1 MGLEIVGS
9 VRLMGLAQLENKPRP
24 RSPPEIAR
32 LLRLKQRSDSALCP
46 RVLIDF
52 SLRDKPSPKV
62 GKIRDNGPVS
72 GQGSDTAGA
81 QPISFGPFLLDRR
94 LAVGGSAEVYVA
106 RPKIGEYPA
115 PRFVVKRLLSQDG
128 RDGAYEALEREAEL
142 HQAVRHPNVVTVFGA
157 GQVEGESYLAM
168 EYVEGVDLYRLLRR
182 AETEQR
188 RIPPELA
195 SHIVLNVAEALVA
208 VHSATDAQGLPLGLV
223 HRDVTPSNVYLSNQ
237 GDVKLG
243 DFGIARVTEPRA
255 RPLQP
260 TVGLRGKFG
269 YLSPEQIAGD
279 PFDNRADL
287 FALAVIFGEMLIG
300 ERVFPGS
307 GQLAVLL
314 AIRDGNIEP
323 LRKHEA
329 ELPPEHFQIC
339 TKGLAQNPAARFS
352 NASEICQALM
362 ALIKSTRSDMIREL
376 ASWVLWAG
384 DSAQLAERLQGQ
396 IRDSVERMRAVKGVS
411 FSSSSGGLELRE
423 PAPSSVEVPTT
434 DRVPTK
440 VRFVDGRVM
449 SDVALARLIEMIV
462 VGDIRGDDEV
472 ALLGEDY
479 RPVRDIESLSRHLM
493 PSTTAT
499 TGRLFEVGIP
509 DYQASIRE
517 TPMLQILARLRSNVE
532 TGALFVERRDRTG
545 LPRRKEIYLH
555 NGRLLHVA
563 STERDELL
571 GEYLVRRGALTR
583 KELEAALLRLSDEGA
598 RLGDTLVA
606 MGLVSAVDVFRAI
619 RDQGRDR
626 VAALCAWSRG
636 VTTFYRGTA
645 PNRVEFPLD
654 LDLASPMMAG
664 AFVATQGDP
673 RALMPSG
680 NARVAPGP
688 RAPAMASKRE
698 RGTVPVA
705 LLHLQRLATLGRTVD
720 ECVADIVASPPP
732 RGTRSIT
739 DREACAALHVGK
751 VLGWVSY

>member
-1 MGLEIVGS
+1 MNDFRATDNPSTKVREI
-9 VRLMGLAQLENKPRP
+9 RNNNR
-24 RSPPEIAR
+24 
-32 LLRLKQRSDSALCP
+32 
-46 RVLIDF
+46 
-52 SLRDKPSPKV
+52 
-62 GKIRDNGPVS
+62 VS
-72 GQGSDTAGA
+72 GQGSDASGA

-94 LAVGGSAEVYVA
+94 LAVGGSAEVYIA
-106 RPKIGEYPA
+106 RPKIGEHPA
-115 PRFVVKRLLSQDG
+115 PCFVVKRLLMQDG

-142 HQAVRHPNVVTVFGA
+142 HQAVHHPNVVTVFGA

-182 AETEQR
+182 SESEQR
-188 RIPPELA
+188 RIPLELA
-195 SHIVLNVAEALVA
+195 AHVVLSVAEALVA
-208 VHSATDAQGLPLGLV
+208 VHSATDDHGFPLGLV

-237 GDVKLG
+237 GAVKLG
-243 DFGIARVTEPRA
+243 DFGIARVTEPRV

-269 YLSPEQIAGD
+269 YLSPEQIAGE

-287 FALAVIFGEMLIG
+287 FALAVILGEMLIG

-323 LRKHEA
+323 LRKHES
-329 ELPPEHFQIC
+329 ELPPQLFQIC
-339 TKGLAQNPAARFS
+339 TKGLSQNPATRFS
-352 NASEICQALM
+352 NAGEFGEALKPFCQSSRAELTQM
-362 ALIKSTRSDMIREL
+362 L
-376 ASWVLWAG
+376 ASWVRWAG
-384 DSAQLAERLQGQ
+384 DNAQLAERLQGQ
-396 IRDSVERMRAVKGVS
+396 IRDSVERMRAVKGVTLPS
-411 FSSSSGGLELRE
+411 DAGALVEAAE
-423 PAPSSVEVPTT
+423 PVPPSADAPVT
-434 DRVPTK
+434 DRVPSR
-440 VRFVDGRVM
+440 VRFADGRVLA
-449 SDVALARLIEMIV
+449 DIVLARLIEMIV

-472 ALLGEDY
+472 ALMGEGY
-479 RPVRDIESLSRHLM
+479 RPVREIESLARHLL

-499 TGRLFEVGIP
+499 TGRLFEVGVP
-509 DYQASIRE
+509 DYQASIRDM
-517 TPMLQILARLRSNVE
+517 PMLQILARLRSNVE

-545 LPRRKEIYLH
+545 LPRRKEIYLK

-583 KELEAALLRLSDEGA
+583 RELEEALLKLSEEGA
-598 RLGDTLVA
+598 RLGDTLVS

-636 VTTFYRGTA
+636 TATFYRGTS

-664 AFVATQGDP
+664 AFVAAQGDP
-673 RALMPSG
+673 RTLISSG
-680 NARVAPGP
+680 DAKVVLGP

-698 RGTVPVA
+698 RGTAPVA
-705 LLHLQRLATLGRTVD
+705 LLHLQRLATLGRTVN
-720 ECVADIVASPPP
+720 ECVADIVATPPP
-732 RGTRSIT
+732 RGVRSIT
-739 DREACAALHVGK
+739 DKEASAALHVGK

>member
-1 MGLEIVGS
+1 M
-9 VRLMGLAQLENKPRP
+9 
-24 RSPPEIAR
+24 
-32 LLRLKQRSDSALCP
+32 
-46 RVLIDF
+46 
-52 SLRDKPSPKV
+52 
-62 GKIRDNGPVS
+62 S
-72 GQGSDTAGA
+72 GQGSETSGA

-94 LAVGGSAEVYVA
+94 LAVGGSAEVYIA
-106 RPKIGEYPA
+106 RPKMGEHPA
-115 PRFVVKRLLSQDG
+115 PCFVVKRLLMQDG
-128 RDGAYEALEREAEL
+128 RDSAYEALEREAEL

-157 GQVEGESYLAM
+157 GQVDGESYLAM

-182 AETEQR
+182 AEAEQR

-195 SHIVLNVAEALVA
+195 AHVVLSVAEALVA
-208 VHSATDAQGLPLGLV
+208 VHSATDNYGFPLGLV
-223 HRDVTPSNVYLSNQ
+223 HRDVTPSNVYLSIQ

-255 RPLQP
+255 RPAQP

-269 YLSPEQIAGD
+269 YLSPEQIAGE

-287 FALAVIFGEMLIG
+287 FALAVILGEMLIG

-323 LRKHEA
+323 LRKHES
-329 ELPPEHFQIC
+329 ELPPRLFQIC
-339 TKGLAQNPAARFS
+339 TKGLSLNPATRFA
-352 NASEICQALM
+352 NATEFAES
-362 ALIKSTRSDMIREL
+362 LIPQIQSSRADQTREL
-376 ASWVLWAG
+376 ATWVRWAA
-384 DSAQLAERLQGQ
+384 DSTQLAERLQGQ
-396 IRDSVERMRAVKGVS
+396 IRDSVERMRAVKAINFASDPTSLIEVK
-411 FSSSSGGLELRE
+411 EPD
-423 PAPSSVEVPTT
+423 PAPIT

-440 VRFVDGRVM
+440 VRYADGRGM
-449 SDVALARLIEMIV
+449 ADIALARLIEMIV

-472 ALLGEDY
+472 ALMGEDFH
-479 RPVRDIESLSRHLM
+479 PVREIESLAKHLL
-493 PSTTAT
+493 PSSTAT
-499 TGRLFEVGIP
+499 TGRLFEVGVP
-509 DYQASIRE
+509 DYQASIRDM
-517 TPMLQILARLRSNVE
+517 PMLQILARLRSNVE

-545 LPRRKEIYLH
+545 LPRRKEIYLY

-571 GEYLVRRGALTR
+571 GEYLVRRGALNR
-583 KELEAALLRLSDEGA
+583 KELEAALLRLSEEGA

-606 MGLVSAVDVFRAI
+606 MELVSAVDVFRAI

-636 VTTFYRGTA
+636 TATFYRGTA

-673 RALMPSG
+673 RTLMPSG
-680 NARVAPGP
+680 GARVALGP

-698 RGTVPVA
+698 RGTAPVA
-705 LLHLQRLATLGRTVD
+705 LLHLQRLATMGRTVD
-720 ECVADIVASPPP
+720 ECVADIVATPPP

>member
-1 MGLEIVGS
+1 MS
-9 VRLMGLAQLENKPRP
+9 DNPSTKP
-24 RSPPEIAR
+24 
-32 LLRLKQRSDSALCP
+32 K
-46 RVLIDF
+46 
-52 SLRDKPSPKV
+52 
-62 GKIRDNGPVS
+62 KIRNNGPVS
-72 GQGSDTAGA
+72 GQGSEGTGA

-94 LAVGGSAEVYVA
+94 LAVGGSAEVYIA
-106 RPKIGEYPA
+106 RPKIGEHPA
-115 PRFVVKRLLSQDG
+115 PCFVVKRLVMQDG
-128 RDGAYEALEREAEL
+128 REGAYEALEREAEL
-142 HQAVRHPNVVTVFGA
+142 HQAVHHPNVVTVFGA
-157 GQVEGESYLAM
+157 GQVDGESYLAM

-195 SHIVLNVAEALVA
+195 AHIVLSVAEALVA
-208 VHSATDAQGLPLGLV
+208 VHSATDQYGFPLGLV

-269 YLSPEQIAGD
+269 YLSPEQIAGE

-287 FALAVIFGEMLIG
+287 FALAVILGEMLIG

-323 LRKHEA
+323 LRKHES
-329 ELPPEHFQIC
+329 ELPPRLYQIC
-339 TKGLAQNPAARFS
+339 TKGLAQNPATRFS
-352 NASEICQALM
+352 NATEFAEAL
-362 ALIKSTRSDMIREL
+362 LPLFQSSRSDLTQEL
-376 ASWVLWAG
+376 ALWVRWAG
-384 DSAQLAERLQGQ
+384 DSTQLAERLQGQ
-396 IRDSVERMRAVKGVS
+396 IRDSVERMRAVKGVPALS
-411 FSSSSGGLELRE
+411 DATPLIEIHE
-423 PAPSSVEVPTT
+423 PAPPSVEPPVTE
-434 DRVPTK
+434 RVPAK
-440 VRFVDGRVM
+440 VRFADGRVLA
-449 SDVALARLIEMIV
+449 DVALAQLIEMIV

-472 ALLGEDY
+472 ALMGEDF
-479 RPVRDIESLSRHLM
+479 RQVRDIESLARHLL

-499 TGRLFEVGIP
+499 TGRLFEVGVP

-517 TPMLQILARLRSNVE
+517 MPMLQILARLRSNVE

-545 LPRRKEIYLH
+545 LPRRKEIYLQ

-583 KELEAALLRLSDEGA
+583 KELEAALLRLSEEGA

-606 MGLVSAVDVFRAI
+606 MELVSAVDVFRAI

-636 VTTFYRGTA
+636 AATFYRGTA
-645 PNRVEFPLD
+645 PTRVEFPLD

-673 RALMPSG
+673 RSLMPSG
-680 NARVAPGP
+680 DARVAPGP

-698 RGTVPVA
+698 RGTAPVA
-705 LLHLQRLATLGRTVD
+705 LLHLQRLATLGRSVD
-720 ECVADIVASPPP
+720 ECVADIVATPPP
-732 RGTRSIT
+732 RGARSIT